1 MRFHVLSIRDQA
13 LGDIRR
19 DALRVDEP
27 RVERTPWDED
37 GGDAQRQHSNLD
49 SEAVETAPHNADPLP
64 QEGEHDRP

>member
-49 SEAVETAPHNADPLP
+49 SEAVETAPHDADPLP